1 MPTRTSMMRL
11 ASALASLAA
20 MAMII
25 AGCGGDGD
33 SGSSDG
39 TVVVASWGGE
49 YQAAQREAFW
59 RPFEKETGIKVVED
73 ESPDNAKIK
82 SQVDSGN
89 PQWDIV
95 ATGSTALQKFGP
107 DYFEPLGVT
116 KHAEAYAQIPKD
128 IMTDRSVGAAQYCAA
143 IGYRTD
149 KLSPSERP
157 ETWEDFFNP
166 GDFPGERAMASDG
179 GIPFDSTEA
188 AWLAAGN
195 SPATVRNMD
204 MDEILGQFSKIRPS
218 IGKWWTSGA
227 EGAQLLASGEVA
239 MAIIGMSSVASLAE
253 EGVPVAISP
262 RDMLCGW
269 DYWYILKG
277 APNKEAAQR
286 LVAYMMD
293 PRRQAKFSELAQM
306 GSAHP
311 ESGKYLPKEG
321 PTVGFL
327 PNSPGVSPAAVK
339 DQDVD
344 AWWAENESEWVAK
357 FNEWRL
363 GG

>member
-1 MPTRTSMMRL
+1 MLTRPLGMRL

-20 MAMII
+20 GAII
-25 AGCGGDGD
+25 VAGCGGGD
-33 SGSSDG
+33 SGADGSS
-39 TVVVASWGGE
+39 VVVASWGGE

-95 ATGSTALQKFGP
+95 ATGSTALQKLGP
-107 DYFEPLGVT
+107 KYFEPLNVST
-116 KHAEAYAQIPKD
+116 YADEYADIPEEVL
-128 IMTDRSVGAAQYCAA
+128 TDRSVGAAQYCAA

-149 KLSPSERP
+149 KLSRSERP
-157 ETWEDFFNP
+157 QTWEDFFNTEE
-166 GDFPGERAMASDG
+166 FPGERGMASDG

-195 SPATVRNMD
+195 PPSTVRD
-204 MDEILGQFSKIRPS
+204 MDTDAILGQFDKIRSS

-227 EGAQLLASGEVA
+227 EASQLLASGEVA
-239 MAIIGMSSVASLAE
+239 MAILPMSSIGALADD
-253 EGVPVAISP
+253 GVPVGMSP

-269 DYWYILKG
+269 DYWYILKD

-293 PRRQAKFSELAQM
+293 PQRQAKFSELASM

-311 ESGKYLPKEG
+311 GSGKYLPKTG

-327 PNSPGVSPAAVK
+327 PNSPGVTPAKVK
-339 DQDVD
+339 DQEVD